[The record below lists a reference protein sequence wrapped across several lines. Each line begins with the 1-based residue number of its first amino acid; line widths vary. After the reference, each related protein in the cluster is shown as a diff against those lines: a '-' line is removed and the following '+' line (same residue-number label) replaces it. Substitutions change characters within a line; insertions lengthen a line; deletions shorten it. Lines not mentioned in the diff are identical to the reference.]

1 MNIHQNL
8 KPWWVNCFNNIMKN
22 HEKYTEIKSVF
33 QQFSANFFFHYKFE
47 IMLFRDIIW
56 PKKGKKLTKIGP
68 ILKNFFYFCRGAL
81 KGTPAK
87 IWLKK
92 TIFCEKS
99 RIFKFSIIYKFM
111 VLTNIL
117 ENMRPEKSK
126 FGDL

>member
-1 MNIHQNL
+1 MEVLSVSLFQTFASIFC
-8 KPWWVNCFNNIMKN
+8 KSGRFMK
-22 HEKYTEIKSVF
+22 I
-33 QQFSANFFFHYKFE
+33 NFVKTTFHYFLVKNLFYPIFE
-47 IMLFRDIIW
+47 ISGVRGIIRPQTCQKRIW
-56 PKKGKKLTKIGP
+56 IRSFLKIFK
-68 ILKNFFYFCRGAL
+68 IFCRGAL

-87 IWLKK
+87 ILLKK
-92 TIFCEKS
+92 SNFCEKS